1 MTRAILQESV
11 LFLLPFIAFAIY
23 LLIIRRNPLA
33 WSSWSEHSFWLVIAG
48 LACVIVSL
56 VAAGLLADRQAGA
69 FVPTHIEDGRVVPG
83 QFK

>member
-1 MTRAILQESV
+1 MTRAVLQESV
-11 LFLLPFIAFAIY
+11 LFLLPFVAFAIY

-33 WSSWSEHSFWLVIAG
+33 WSSWSEQSFWLVLAG
-48 LACVIVSL
+48 LGCVIVSL
-56 VAAGLLADRQAGA
+56 VAAGLLADRQTGA